1 MLFTSHKAVI
11 LSEAPRG
18 SIALRTTYGAQSKD
32 PEDAYFAYAV
42 RSFSTTEVK
51 PVPSRLT
58 MYPDLMLRKLPLVLV
73 ALLAITAPLRAQ
85 ITVSFPA
92 TISPKPLDGR
102 VLLLLST
109 DPS

>member
-1 MLFTSHKAVI
+1 
-11 LSEAPRG
+11 
-18 SIALRTTYGAQSKD
+18 
-32 PEDAYFAYAV
+32 
-42 RSFSTTEVK
+42 
-51 PVPSRLT
+51 

-109 DPS
+109 DPSAEPRMQIDDSPRSQMVFGTTVDGLAPGQPVVINGAAAGYPIRSLNAVPPGDYFVQAV